1 MVDEEVRT
9 GLAGTPYQSTTA
21 ACIAAG
27 SYWDGSTP
35 HERGRLADQ
44 RAELCRQFQIV
55 F

>member
-9 GLAGTPYQSTTA
+9 ELAGTPYQSTTA
-21 ACIAAG
+21 ACIAAA
-27 SYWDGSTP
+27 SSWDGSTP

-44 RAELCRQFQIV
+44 RAELCRQFQIL

>member
-9 GLAGTPYQSTTA
+9 GLAGTLYQSTTA
-21 ACIAAG
+21 ACIAAE
-27 SYWDGSTP
+27 SCWDGSTS